1 MLLITALI
9 SASFFLAAAATP
21 DIDVLLASQ
30 IAKRQDDEKCEEGL
44 KACMRGC
51 IAKTEICC
59 ADPERD
65 EPWSCKVGEIC
76 GTSPRFGCSKPRTTT
91 ASLTLSATAT
101 SALSPGDPDLNPS
114 LTGSSQFYLPE
125 TTSNGRNEM
134 PDSTSAASPPTR
146 QTCSFEM
153 AAVGLYASSSTNTPE
168 EGCPGALT
176 SAADYGASGAAV
188 RVESLLIMV
197 AMGAA
202 VVALVGGLA

>member
-9 SASFFLAAAATP
+9 SASFFLPAAAASGAE
-21 DIDVLLASQ
+21 LLPASQ

-44 KACMRGC
+44 KPCMRGC

-76 GTSPRFGCSKPRTTT
+76 GTSPKFGCSKSRTTT

-101 SALSPGDPDLNPS
+101 SALSPSDPDLDAS
-114 LTGSSQFYLPE
+114 LTVSSPFYPSE
-125 TTSNGRNEM
+125 TTSNVRNKM
-134 PDSTSAASPPTR
+134 PGSTSVASSPTR

-153 AAVGLYASSSTNTPE
+153 AAVGLYASTSTNTPE

-188 RVESLLIMV
+188 RVESLFIMA